1 MDMTNKL
8 ENMDLDREEIRRR
21 RVFRVFA
28 LLSYFLAF
36 FYIKRI
42 CLEAGWFQN
51 WMNAM
56 FVFVI
61 LFICFV
67 EAFCHFTGLTYHKLK
82 EDGCSVWEPVVYF
95 LCLILQGIAV
105 LLYGIHDDWTGW
117 QFLMLHFTAIY
128 YVLAR
133 TGSLASGK
141 SGILFLIDCLQGFI
155 TIPWS
160 NIGIRLVSI
169 FKRASSSAESDEDDC
184 DEYEYDEAK
193 EVAKE
198 QLMKKVATILVTLVL
213 ALGICGYAL
222 MELTF
227 ASHAF
232 YEFTYRIQVAIE
244 DFFETGIFDWIYE
257 NDEYILL
264 SIPVGAWLFGLIAG
278 GIKKNRGHLTLKKFE
293 DATISL
299 HLLPDYSAYIII
311 GSVCALYAFFFAT
324 ELIFMGAFG
333 LYATQ
338 AHEASV
344 RAVDS
349 FWALIRI
356 VLLNFAVVGGSCIVS
371 RKALWENRKTRIF
384 ATVLFGFA
392 TAFAL
397 LATWNLCGVYIAKFG
412 LTPRRILSS
421 WVVGNVLLWCILM
434 LIRLYKRIP
443 AARIGII
450 TAAISYS
457 IVVLGDF

>member
-1 MDMTNKL
+1 
-8 ENMDLDREEIRRR
+8 
-21 RVFRVFA
+21 
-28 LLSYFLAF
+28 
-36 FYIKRI
+36 
-42 CLEAGWFQN
+42 
-51 WMNAM
+51 M

-82 EDGCSVWEPVVYF
+82 ADGCSVWEPVVYF

-169 FKRASSSAESDEDDC
+169 FKRSRIVKNEEAE
-184 DEYEYDEAK
+184 EYDEAK
-193 EVAKE
+193 EEAKE
-198 QLMKKVATILVTLVL
+198 QRDKKIATILITLIL
-213 ALGICGYAL
+213 AMGICGYAL
-222 MELTF
+222 YELTL
-227 ASHAF
+227 ASDAF
-232 YEFTYRIQVAIE
+232 YSFSYTIQKAIE
-244 DFFETGIFDWIYE
+244 DFFETGLFNWIYE

-278 GIKKNRGHLTLKKFE
+278 SMKKDRGHLTLKAFE
-293 DATISL
+293 DVTITW
-299 HLLPDYSAYIII
+299 HQLPDYSAYIII
-311 GSVCALYAFFFAT
+311 GSVCVLYAFFFAT

-356 VLLNFAVVGGSCIVS
+356 VLLNFAVAGGSCVVS
-371 RKALWENRKTRIF
+371 RRALWENRKTRLC

-397 LATWNLCGVYIAKFG
+397 LAAWNLCGVYIAKFG

-434 LIRLYKRIP
+434 LIRLYRRIP

-457 IVVLGDF
+457 VVVLGNF

>member
-82 EDGCSVWEPVVYF
+82 ADGCSVWEPVVYF

-169 FKRASSSAESDEDDC
+169 FKRSRIVEDEEAE
-184 DEYEYDEAK
+184 EYDEAK
-193 EVAKE
+193 EEAKE
-198 QLMKKVATILVTLVL
+198 QRDKKIATILITLIL
-213 ALGICGYAL
+213 AMGICGYAL
-222 MELTF
+222 YELTL
-227 ASHAF
+227 ASDAF
-232 YEFTYRIQVAIE
+232 YSFSYTIQKAIE
-244 DFFETGIFDWIYE
+244 DFFETGLFNWIYQ

-278 GIKKNRGHLTLKKFE
+278 SMKKDRGHLTLTAFE
-293 DATISL
+293 DVTNTW
-299 HLLPDYSAYIII
+299 HQLPDYSAYIII
-311 GSVCALYAFFFAT
+311 GSVCVLYAIFFAS
-324 ELIFMGAFG
+324 ELLFINAFG
-333 LYATQ
+333 VSVNRAPEAAT
-338 AHEASV
+338 
-344 RAVDS
+344 RAIDS

-397 LATWNLCGVYIAKFG
+397 LAAWNLCGVYIAKFG

-450 TAAISYS
+450 TAAVSYS
-457 IVVLGDF
+457 IVVLGNF

>member
-1 MDMTNKL
+1 MEMTNKL
-8 ENMDLDREEIRRR
+8 ENMDLNREEIRRR

-42 CLEAGWFQN
+42 CLEAGWLQS

-82 EDGCSVWEPVVYF
+82 ADGCSVWEPVVYF

-169 FKRASSSAESDEDDC
+169 FKRSRIVEDEEAE
-184 DEYEYDEAK
+184 EYDEAK
-193 EVAKE
+193 EEAKE
-198 QLMKKVATILVTLVL
+198 QRDKKIATILITLIL
-213 ALGICGYAL
+213 AMGICGYAL
-222 MELTF
+222 YELTL
-227 ASHAF
+227 ASDTF
-232 YEFTYRIQVAIE
+232 YSFSYTIQKAIE
-244 DFFETGIFDWIYE
+244 DFFETGLFNWIYE

-278 GIKKNRGHLTLKKFE
+278 SMKKDRGHLTLKAFE
-293 DATISL
+293 DVTITW
-299 HLLPDYSAYIII
+299 HQLPDYSAYIII
-311 GSVCALYAFFFAT
+311 GSVCVLYAFFFAT
-324 ELIFMGAFG
+324 ELVFMGAFG

-356 VLLNFAVVGGSCIVS
+356 VLLNFAVVGGSCVVS
-371 RKALWENRKTRIF
+371 RRALWENSKTRIF
-384 ATVLFGFA
+384 ATVLFCFA

-397 LATWNLCGVYIAKFG
+397 LAAWNLCGVYIAKFG

-421 WVVGNVLLWCILM
+421 WVVSNVLLWCILM
-434 LIRLYKRIP
+434 LIRLYRRIP

>member
-42 CLEAGWFQN
+42 CLEAGWLQS

-82 EDGCSVWEPVVYF
+82 ADGCSVWEPVVYF

-169 FKRASSSAESDEDDC
+169 FKRSRIVKDEEAE
-184 DEYEYDEAK
+184 EYDEAK
-193 EVAKE
+193 EEAKE
-198 QLMKKVATILVTLVL
+198 QRDKKIATILITLIL
-213 ALGICGYAL
+213 AMGICGYAL
-222 MELTF
+222 YELTL
-227 ASHAF
+227 ASDSF
-232 YEFTYRIQVAIE
+232 YSFSYTIQKAIE
-244 DFFETGIFDWIYE
+244 DFFETGLFNWIYE

-278 GIKKNRGHLTLKKFE
+278 SMKKDRGHLTLKAFE
-293 DATISL
+293 DVTITW
-299 HLLPDYSAYIII
+299 HQLPDYSAYIII
-311 GSVCALYAFFFAT
+311 GSVCVLYAIFFAS
-324 ELIFMGAFG
+324 ELLFINAFG
-333 LYATQ
+333 VSVNRAPEAAT
-338 AHEASV
+338 
-344 RAVDS
+344 RAIDS
-349 FWALIRI
+349 FCALIRI

-397 LATWNLCGVYIAKFG
+397 LAAWNLCGVYIAKFG

-434 LIRLYKRIP
+434 LIRLYKPIP

-450 TAAISYS
+450 TAAVSYS
-457 IVVLGDF
+457 LVVLGNF